1 MTVSM
6 FSIKIQE
13 LLVDL
18 NPVLAWDKLDHIP
31 LISLYAA
38 DG

>member
-1 MTVSM
+1 MNRQCSEHFSYNSHNIMTVSM

-18 NPVLAWDKLDHIP
+18 NPVLA
-31 LISLYAA
+31 
-38 DG
+38 